1 MPYTRLLAR
10 IALFCAVPLLAIA
23 GCGDPTGVNGGS
35 VRFVISGPSA
45 SVASF
50 VAEEEAQ
57 GAAAATDGAVAGPQ
71 LHDNPGGSKD
81 RDKDDDDHD
90 HDRPRFV
97 SANVTLASVLARN
110 FEGVLV
116 DVDMDLPTTVD
127 VMQAER
133 GRQIPLPDGD
143 LPPGEYDQIV
153 VVMTAVQVETEDG
166 TKITV
171 EPPGGGW
178 TAVVPVCPFEVE
190 DGATTTVSLTL
201 SVRKS
206 FAIENGQMRFRPK
219 LDCEVPEEPEV
230 EPTEG

>member
-1 MPYTRLLAR
+1 MSTRSLAPL
-10 IALFCAVPLLAIA
+10 ALALVVPLALS
-23 GCGDPTGVNGGS
+23 GCGDPTGVDGGS

-45 SVASF
+45 AVSSF
-50 VAEEEAQ
+50 RAEEPT
-57 GAAAATDGAVAGPQ
+57 AATETASTVAGPQ
-71 LHDNPGGSKD
+71 LHENKGGSKD
-81 RDKDDDDHD
+81 RDHDD

-97 SANVTLASVLARN
+97 SANVTLSSVLARN
-110 FEGVLV
+110 FDGVLV
-116 DVDMDLPTTVD
+116 DVAMDLPTTVD
-127 VMQAER
+127 VMLAER

-143 LPPGEYDQIV
+143 LPPGMYDQVV

-166 TKITV
+166 TRITV

-206 FAIENGQMRFRPK
+206 FAVEGGQLRFRPR
-219 LDCEVPEEPEV
+219 LECDVPEEPEV